1 MSWTKIARAYGAVWT
16 FERYPFFAT
25 EPIPFLAAQFPDG
38 TPDILFDRSPRRD
51 FHPFVARL
59 AVERLCRAHTWNFPG
74 DLRRPDV
81 AVALWDLL
89 WLARPQLEL
98 LEPLHAVFE
107 RTESSPAG
115 AVDVAV
121 RWEFDGCADRLV
133 LSWDNDRLDILTF
146 RFDGAEARRRLA
158 MLAAK

>member
-1 MSWTKIARAYGAVWT
+1 
-16 FERYPFFAT
+16 
-25 EPIPFLAAQFPDG
+25 
-38 TPDILFDRSPRRD
+38 
-51 FHPFVARL
+51 
-59 AVERLCRAHTWNFPG
+59 
-74 DLRRPDV
+74 V